1 MKVSIPGLN
10 WELISI
16 SNIVEQSVS
25 ENIPILLIAY
35 CRPIEFSRI
44 ASDLESLPQRRIEI
58 SIDGPVLETESENK
72 SVVDLAISWKS
83 KSKHEIDVWVS
94 ERNLG
99 LFEHFS
105 AALQRFFSRNQW
117 GLVLEDD
124 LEFRGEIVQF
134 LDTNE
139 AKNLL
144 DTYFSFC
151 GNNPL
156 SDLSSYRSNHSIRLQ
171 ETNIHTIS
179 GWASSASSIHLFLEL
194 LKDSRSDGL
203 LLENILK
210 NFCHNITRDPLL
222 ARSLFNNWSGKIQRA
237 VRTSKPNWD
246 NYWELAAWSSGKPS
260 IRPTFSLIR
269 ESPISFGR
277 QTHHHNFGLEIW
289 PNSSQKLDLEFSAV
303 LPLKKTLEIQ
313 ALGIWGTSRIRAYK
327 EFLNRLFARRF

>member
-1 MKVSIPGLN
+1 MTLN
-10 WELISI
+10 DS
-16 SNIVEQSVS
+16 
-25 ENIPILLIAY
+25 NIPILLMAY

-44 ASDLESLPQRRIEI
+44 ASDLESLPPRRIEI
-58 SIDGPVLETESENK
+58 SIDGPSLGTESENR
-72 SVVDLAISWKS
+72 SVVDLATSWKLI
-83 KSKHEIDVWVS
+83 SKHEIVVCVS

-105 AALQRFFSRNQW
+105 TALERFFSRNEW

-124 LEFRGEIVQF
+124 LEFRGELVQF
-134 LDTNE
+134 LDTEE
-139 AKNLL
+139 AKSLL
-144 DTYFSFC
+144 EVYFSFC
-151 GNNPL
+151 GHNPL
-156 SDLSSYRSNHSIRLQ
+156 SDLSEHRGNQAIRLQ
-171 ETNIHTIS
+171 ETKIHTIS
-179 GWASSASSIHLFLEL
+179 GWAASSNSVRLFLEL
-194 LKDSRSDGL
+194 LKNSRSDQL
-203 LLENILK
+203 VLNNISK
-210 NFCHNITRDPLL
+210 SFSHSVTRDPFL
-222 ARSLFNNWSGKIQRA
+222 ARSLFNNWSGKMQRA

-327 EFLNRLFARRF
+327 EFLNQLFVRQF